1 MRSYPFRSMGITVI
15 KPIFSES
22 LRISSYNSMDS
33 LDIPILVKNMLQN
46 CFRLS
51 LSALYNS
58 HKFVNWPTQFYN
70 CFNIKRSCW
79 YVYVWV
85 CLSVCLC
92 AWMRGFCQDRIISSI
107 KFTSARVIKTLK
119 SIRTRNLGNRFLK
132 IQAII
137 YLVDRKVNKR
147 KKYLK
152 FLKIL
157 PRLKIFIST

>member
-1 MRSYPFRSMGITVI
+1 MSYPFRSMGITVI

-85 CLSVCLC
+85 CLSVCVCVCVCVC

-107 KFTSARVIKTLK
+107 KFPSARVIKTLK
-119 SIRTRNLGNRFLK
+119 SIRSRHLANRFLK
-132 IQAII
+132 FHPII
-137 YLVDRKVNKR
+137 YLLDR
-147 KKYLK
+147 
-152 FLKIL
+152 
-157 PRLKIFIST
+157 